1 MLINYRQLLIQF
13 LIIGILWIVTLIWHR
28 LTKKSQRCY
37 VIWSIVFWLLALK
50 NLDVYWIAYPLAG
63 WMIWALILILLQL
76 IHNHEFLYRR
86 YWPVFWRLSAY
97 YAGIVFIVSLFSCNL
112 PLV

>member
-1 MLINYRQLLIQF
+1 MLIWR
-13 LIIGILWIVTLIWHR
+13 H
-28 LTKKSQRCY
+28 LTRRRRSQH
-37 VIWSIVFWLLALK
+37 VVWSVVFWLLALK

-63 WMIWALILILLQL
+63 WMIWALLLILLQL
-76 IHNHEFLYRR
+76 VHNHEFIYRR

-97 YAGIVFIVSLFSCNL
+97 YAGIIFVASLFSHNL